1 MLGSPDVGELLA
13 HALGCDLNL
22 EAAEGLRGVDLLNQ
36 AHDWPYRH
44 AFCIDLSEV
53 ARHGQCSIERLAAGI
68 VSSDVDL
75 NFDLL
80 AASVLDID
88 LEHDLP
94 DE

>member
-1 MLGSPDVGELLA
+1 MD
-13 HALGCDLNL
+13 
-22 EAAEGLRGVDLLNQ
+22 Q

-44 AFCIDLSEV
+44 ALRIDLSEV
-53 ARHGQCSIERLAAGI
+53 VRQGQSGVQRLAAVFI
-68 VSSDVDL
+68 SSDADL

-94 DE
+94 NERMIVPLANV

>member
-1 MLGSPDVGELLA
+1 MLGSPDVGKLLA
-13 HALGCDLNL
+13 HALGCYLNL
-22 EAAEGLRGVDLLNQ
+22 EAAEGLRGVDLLNKT
-36 AHDWPYRH
+36 HDWPYRH
-44 AFCIDLSEV
+44 AFRIYLSEV
-53 ARHGQCSIERLAAGI
+53 ARQGQFSIERLAAAF
-68 VSSDVDL
+68 VSNNVYL